1 MIEMIS
7 IVNLPN
13 AQKCAV
19 FSNAS
24 IPSTPEYKDMQ
35 CVLLMVLTCALN
47 CFLLFVFLRG
57 WWSEGS
63 KEPPRFSSGGG
74 HEISFISTAQ
84 QYVQYVTMPSIR
96 VAAYS
101 AAQQYVPSIYSY
113 VLRVVPYIS
122 VVSSMCS
129 TLQNSVNSSV

>member
-96 VAAYS
+96 VCCVQCS
-101 AAQQYVPSIYSY
+101 AAVCTIHLLLCTPCSTVHLSSQQYVQY
-113 VLRVVPYIS
+113 VTKQ
-122 VVSSMCS
+122 C
-129 TLQNSVNSSV
+129 Q